1 LLTKSA
7 TDSGQTAR
15 IVCRAR
21 ATPNVTFTWSRESSV
36 ITNVATTTTLSP
48 DHRNQHFSSTSKPTR
63 SRTRSST
70 MSSIDAQQARQQAE
84 FQAKYEIEPT
94 VQLDLVTYQSVLLV
108 SAVSSADFGHYEC
121 VARNELGFDAIT
133 ITLNR
138 TSAPDAPLAL
148 RVINITQTAVTL
160 RWIPGFDGGI
170 GQSFRIR
177 YKNVKDDASFTY
189 RDVFPVD
196 VTAMS
201 VANLMPDS
209 EYTFAIMAW
218 NELGQSQFTSDIVK
232 AKTLKGEY
240 QVFQLT

>member
-1 LLTKSA
+1 
-7 TDSGQTAR
+7 
-15 IVCRAR
+15 
-21 ATPNVTFTWSRESSV
+21 
-36 ITNVATTTTLSP
+36 
-48 DHRNQHFSSTSKPTR
+48 
-63 SRTRSST
+63 
-70 MSSIDAQQARQQAE
+70 
-84 FQAKYEIEPT
+84 
-94 VQLDLVTYQSVLLV
+94 
-108 SAVSSADFGHYEC
+108 
-121 VARNELGFDAIT
+121 LGFDAIT
-133 ITLNR
+133 ITLNH

-201 VANLMPDS
+201 VTNLMPDS

-240 QVFQLT
+240 QVFQLTWLKHFIHICFSLTPEIPVTETEKIISKVISENAWDIPRLIIIVSLVGSSLLLFNIVSEIIIHYPFLSILNEIYKVMLELYRWLAKRINEWMNEWVNGRKKKPISRTKQAELR